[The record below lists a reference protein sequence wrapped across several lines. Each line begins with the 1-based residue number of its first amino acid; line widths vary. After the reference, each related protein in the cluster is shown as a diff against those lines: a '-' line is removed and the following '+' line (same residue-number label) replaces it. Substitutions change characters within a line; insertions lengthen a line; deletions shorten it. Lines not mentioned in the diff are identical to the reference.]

1 MTIQDTLSE
10 YAEFADAKPAETAK
24 VVTNDGANVT
34 AGWNIN
40 VSGKTITASPKST
53 EPLPNGVTYTLQFD
67 IKLRRRRMTI
77 MRRTRTM
84 EKMATTV

>member
-53 EPLPNGVTYTLQFD
+53 EPLPNGVAYTLQFD
-67 IKLRRRRMTI
+67 INAYA
-77 MRRTRTM
+77 
-84 EKMATTV
+84 EAYDDYDGEQEDGKMA